1 MGNDGQATCLA
12 FFSNLGTTIRPLLRM
27 MELVTNTQTIKS
39 KAFVK
44 ISAYLLALTCIMEI
58 RDYDLWMWYAEVHF
72 AHRDK
77 NMKNILVWYNSIIT
91 FFPTRD
97 RLAPSVQSVF
107 VPVLVTTVSN
117 SYTWSMDEASQIQGP
132 GILLDCRTGGKVVS
146 SKDQVRNSSSV

>member
-58 RDYDLWMWYAEVHF
+58 RDYDL
-72 AHRDK
+72 
-77 NMKNILVWYNSIIT
+77 
-91 FFPTRD
+91 
-97 RLAPSVQSVF
+97 
-107 VPVLVTTVSN
+107 
-117 SYTWSMDEASQIQGP
+117 
-132 GILLDCRTGGKVVS
+132 
-146 SKDQVRNSSSV
+146 